1 MALSILV
8 TGLRPKPTVPERRG
22 RKRRGGRPR
31 LDDSARRS
39 AILTVRSTPAD
50 AALICRAAGD
60 RHESISDYL
69 LRAGRTRAG
78 RPVEKL
84 ASTRAMEIRRELA
97 PIGSNLNQV
106 ARAINTALARGGT
119 ADDVARVTAT
129 AQTLAA
135 LEAAVARILAR

>member
-1 MALSILV
+1 
-8 TGLRPKPTVPERRG
+8 
-22 RKRRGGRPR
+22 
-31 LDDSARRS
+31 
-39 AILTVRSTPAD
+39 
-50 AALICRAAGD
+50 
-60 RHESISDYL
+60 
-69 LRAGRTRAG
+69 
-78 RPVEKL
+78 
-84 ASTRAMEIRRELA
+84 MEIRRELA